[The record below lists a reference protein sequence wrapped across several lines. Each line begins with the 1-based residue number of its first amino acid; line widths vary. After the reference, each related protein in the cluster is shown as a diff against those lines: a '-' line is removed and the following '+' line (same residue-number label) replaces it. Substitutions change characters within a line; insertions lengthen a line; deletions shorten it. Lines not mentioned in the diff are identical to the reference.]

1 MITIKEILA
10 LKPMNT
16 EKRHSVERG
25 GLYISVTPFGEK
37 NWYYRYK
44 MSGVSY
50 WYVLGNFCT
59 AESPNRITMDL
70 KSARTQFYFERGRVE
85 NGINI
90 QLIRIQKREEKPTT
104 AYKVNDIV
112 EDWKKIRQ
120 GKVVKNTWDKEF
132 GRMEKYVLPKFG
144 NKPLLK
150 LNTFDIYNEML
161 KISESTQIGKCGRRL
176 GGRETAKR
184 TARHFSSLIDV
195 AIKFGKVENNVAK
208 GVAEMLP
215 DHETVPSKAL
225 LEKNLL
231 GAYLHEV
238 ENDKRKGDLQGIG
251 VRLMPH
257 VFVRHSEMLMMKWKE
272 LDFEKREWNRTISKQ
287 KKIAHRVY
295 LSPQVIALLKEARM
309 QTGTKEYVFHSNE
322 AIKTGHISTLDT
334 RLTQLGWKQKDKD
347 QKPLERCV
355 DMHGFRTTA
364 TSLGQ
369 DEELGDHALIDMC
382 VGHKTKAVH
391 GEAYDR
397 ATRYKERKVFM
408 DNWSNFLDRTR
419 KEYSVQQAKE
429 QLKLA

>member
-132 GRMEKYVLPKFG
+132 GRMEKYVLPKY
-144 NKPLLK
+144 P
-150 LNTFDIYNEML
+150 
-161 KISESTQIGKCGRRL
+161 
-176 GGRETAKR
+176 
-184 TARHFSSLIDV
+184 
-195 AIKFGKVENNVAK
+195 
-208 GVAEMLP
+208 
-215 DHETVPSKAL
+215 
-225 LEKNLL
+225 
-231 GAYLHEV
+231 
-238 ENDKRKGDLQGIG
+238 
-251 VRLMPH
+251 
-257 VFVRHSEMLMMKWKE
+257 
-272 LDFEKREWNRTISKQ
+272 
-287 KKIAHRVY
+287 
-295 LSPQVIALLKEARM
+295 
-309 QTGTKEYVFHSNE
+309 
-322 AIKTGHISTLDT
+322 
-334 RLTQLGWKQKDKD
+334 
-347 QKPLERCV
+347 
-355 DMHGFRTTA
+355 
-364 TSLGQ
+364 
-369 DEELGDHALIDMC
+369 LGDVKQEDKIQGLTSA
-382 VGHKTKAVH
+382 
-391 GEAYDR
+391 
-397 ATRYKERKVFM
+397 F
-408 DNWSNFLDRTR
+408 
-419 KEYSVQQAKE
+419 
-429 QLKLA
+429 